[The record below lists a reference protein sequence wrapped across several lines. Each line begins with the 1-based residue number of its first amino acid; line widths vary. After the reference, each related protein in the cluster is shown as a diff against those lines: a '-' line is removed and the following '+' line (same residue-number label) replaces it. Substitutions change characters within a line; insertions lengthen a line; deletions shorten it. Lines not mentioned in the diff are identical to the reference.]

1 MKSDRPYESYATFMS
16 LKLHF
21 ASGNYCAVRYNFK
34 SSANPA
40 AFYKRRDK
48 YFFAKVANKYKD
60 LKGFYISQFIN
71 GIDYVGSM
79 LDETGDQHY
88 KNYQKIHQS
97 IHASFKKDISYLAN
111 EFDTFDE
118 MLVCKD
124 KQQPAIV
131 PLYIQGAVALETV
144 VILNNLTRFTD
155 RADKEITETLSWPD
169 RTRLI
174 NKYGKLLDSYDA
186 KQCKDIIIKGWT

>member
-1 MKSDRPYESYATFMS
+1 MRSDRPYDSYAMFMA

-21 ASGNYCAVRYNFK
+21 GSGNYDAVKYNFK

-40 AFYKRRDK
+40 AFYKRRDR
-48 YFFAKVANKYKD
+48 YFFAKVAGKYKD

-71 GIDYVGSM
+71 GVDYVGSM

-88 KNYQKIHQS
+88 KNYQRVQES

-111 EFDTFDE
+111 EFESFDD
-118 MLVCKD
+118 MLNSVD
-124 KQQPAIV
+124 KQQPPIV
-131 PLYIQGAVALETV
+131 PLYIQGAITLESV

-174 NKYGKLLDSYDA
+174 NQYGKVLDSYDA
-186 KQCKDIIIKGWT
+186 KKCKDIIIAAW